1 MKRMAAK
8 KVFIVPHTHWDREWY
23 LPFQRFRYK
32 LVHLIDEILRI
43 LKEQDYVFMLDGQTV
58 VLEDYLEI
66 RPERREELLQ
76 QIRQGKIAVGP
87 WYLLPDEWLVGGESL
102 IRNLEYSHDLA
113 AELEVP
119 LMDIAY
125 LPDQFGHTSGIP
137 QLLADLTPL
146 KTVVLWRGVPPSVT
160 SVPFRW
166 RSHENSKKS
175 VNGIYLPSGY
185 GNASMLPTDYEEFV
199 RTVKEKVAELEPFTP
214 VPAYLLMNGSDHRFP
229 QPFAKDYAERMTG
242 EEFEVTISL
251 LEDYVESL
259 DTLLIES
266 GQDRPVHVGEFR
278 SPARAPLLQDTY
290 SARMWIKQWNQEV
303 EDLLTRSVEPVL
315 TYISHASNLQYP
327 HNFIRKAWMWVLRNH
342 PHDSICGCSVDQTH
356 EEMRARFSWAESI
369 CESVLEEAKEK
380 VHEISASSAE
390 SSVVVFNAGGS
401 SWTPTYIE
409 FTYPREKTVHGL
421 RADDGKTYDVQLLTS
436 KDDVFMDTTIGM
448 TVARMGMRL
457 LPGRKLMDFYING
470 VEYYD
475 GEEPGVL
482 ELRFIADRH
491 PIGDFD
497 MESLKQEANDVIS
510 SKKYKKIHLVA
521 ARPTQSV
528 YAAVIP
534 LRPWAFTKLTPV
546 EEESTPKPEL
556 RIEASENCV
565 ENSFYS
571 VSFNK
576 DGSLNLTNKASGMEY
591 QNLHTFEDYGDRG
604 DEYTFSRVGPE
615 KTRAKDV
622 RRNLVSSGPIIAEIR
637 QRMIL
642 ELYASLDS
650 SREKR
655 EGKVEIPVTSVFR
668 FYRDTPRIEVATKLT
683 NRARDH
689 RLRACFGLPFTSDR
703 TLTST
708 HFGYI
713 ERPAEPE
720 AVPGEEELERVRAE
734 YPELP
739 TGIQPQKGFIRVED
753 EEGTDA
759 ITVINRGL
767 PEVELANGNRL
778 ALTLLRCV
786 GWLSRSDIPERPMH
800 AGPGEETPG
809 AQEMGEEYEF
819 HYGFIVHSKND
830 PMAKSA
836 DHADLFQSQP
846 LVMALDHAEPPQSL
860 FSPIVQLT
868 DPAVRVTSMRLRD
881 DSTLVTLHNLESKDV
896 KTEAVLAGHIKK
908 ASAVTIDGAVIG
920 ELPVSDHSITL
931 SLGAREIRMYRL
943 YH

>member
-1 MKRMAAK
+1 MPVK

-32 LVHLIDEILRI
+32 LVQLVDDLLGIMEN
-43 LKEQDYVFMLDGQTV
+43 QDYVFMLDGQTV

-66 RPERREELLQ
+66 RPGKKAELLKR
-76 QIRQGKIAVGP
+76 IREGKIAVGP

-113 AELEVP
+113 VELEIP

-137 QLLADLTPL
+137 QLLGDLTSM
-146 KTVVLWRGVPPSVT
+146 KTVVLWRGVPPSIT
-160 SVPFRW
+160 SVPFTW
-166 RSHENSKKS
+166 KSHEGSRTA

-185 GNASMLPTDYEEFV
+185 GNASMLPADYDEFV
-199 RTVKEKVAELEPFTP
+199 KAVKEKVAELEPFLP
-214 VPAYLLMNGSDHRFP
+214 VPMYLLMNGSDHRFP
-229 QPFAKDYAERMTG
+229 QPFAKEYAKRMT
-242 EEFEVTISL
+242 EREFEVSVSL
-251 LEDYVESL
+251 LKDYVDSL
-259 DTLLIES
+259 ERAVVES
-266 GQDRPVHVGEFR
+266 GVERPVHTGEFR

-290 SARMWIKQWNQEV
+290 SARMWIKQWNQKV
-303 EDLLTRSVEPVL
+303 EDLLTRSVEPIL
-315 TYISHASNLQYP
+315 TYLSCAQALQYP
-327 HNFIRKAWMWVLRNH
+327 HDFLRKAWMWLLRNH

-369 CESVLEEAKEK
+369 CDSVMEEAKESIHK
-380 VHEISASSAE
+380 IATPSAE

-401 SWTPTYIE
+401 SPTPTYFE
-409 FTYPREKTVHGL
+409 FSYPRGQTVHGL
-421 RADDGKTYDVQLLTS
+421 RAFDGKTYDAQLLTS

-448 TVARMGMRL
+448 TVAKMGMRL

-491 PIGDFD
+491 PIGEFD
-497 MESLKQEANDVIS
+497 MESLKHEANEIIS

-528 YAAVIP
+528 YAAVVP
-534 LRPWAFTKLTPV
+534 LRPWAFSKLTPT
-546 EEESTPKPEL
+546 EEGTAPESKL
-556 RIEASENCV
+556 GIEASENHV

-576 DGSLNLTNKASGMEY
+576 DGSLSLTNRQSGREY
-591 QNLHTFEDYGDRG
+591 QRLHTFEDYGDRG
-604 DEYTFSRVGPE
+604 DEYTFSRVEPQ
-615 KTRAKDV
+615 RARPRDV
-622 RRNLVSSGPIIAEIR
+622 KRTITSNGPIVVEIR
-637 QRMIL
+637 QTMAL

-655 EGKVEIPVTSVFR
+655 DGKVEVPVTSVFR
-668 FYRDTPRIEVATKLT
+668 FYRDTPRIEITTKLT

-689 RLRACFGLPFTSDR
+689 RLRVCFDLPFSPDT

-720 AVPGEEELERVRAE
+720 AVPGEQELERVRAE
-734 YPELP
+734 YPEQP
-739 TGIQPQKGFIRVED
+739 SGIQPQKEFIRVE
-753 EEGTDA
+753 EERGPDA
-759 ITVINRGL
+759 ITVINRGM
-767 PEVELANGNRL
+767 PEVEFAYGRRL
-778 ALTLLRCV
+778 ALTLLRCI

-809 AQEMGEEYEF
+809 AQEMDEEYEF
-819 HYGFIVHSKND
+819 HYGFLVHSKND
-830 PMAKSA
+830 PMAITA
-836 DHADLFQSQP
+836 DHADVFQSQA
-846 LVMALDHAEPPQSL
+846 LVMTLDHAEPPQSL
-860 FSPIVQLT
+860 FGPIVQLT
-868 DPAVRVTSMRLRD
+868 DPAVRISSVRFRD
-881 DSTLVTLHNLESKDV
+881 GSTLVTLHNLDNREV
-896 KTEAVLAGHIKK
+896 ETEVVFAQHIKK
-908 ASAVTIDGAVIG
+908 ASAVAIDGSVIS
-920 ELPVSDHSITL
+920 ELPVSDCRVAL
-931 SLGAREIRMYRL
+931 SFGAREIKMCRL